1 MQPLH
6 RKPTVAAPDLPIENP
21 CAFPGRAGMGVAVQ
35 ALGRI
40 ENLLRYDCRERSIHN
55 RPLIFCDSLDPA
67 GAYLFPGG
75 LAIDRFAGVPLII
88 QYLANHSRSPVV
100 FALVYT
106 VPPPVYFLEPFSLQ
120 RGQYPFCIKLSGN
133 FRSRQAAGKE
143 VKHTPDHGGGI
154 LVHQKSV
161 LIPRRFLIA
170 KERIGGNT
178 VAFFGKLL
186 FGRSHFFR
194 QVLAVK
200 VVDHISEGHI
210 NQARRTVL
218 VILAVVGIIDGD
230 KSHVQERENL
240 FQIVSNHDI
249 VAAKPRHILD
259 DDAVDLPLAYLFE
272 KPPDGWPLHVRPRIT
287 VVTKFENLRPGKFRP
302 QLNETADV
310 GTLIDN
316 AVAFVFFIGQVA
328 VLGGEPDVNGDHIV
342 QHLL

>member
-1 MQPLH
+1 M
-6 RKPTVAAPDLPIENP
+6 
-21 CAFPGRAGMGVAVQ
+21 
-35 ALGRI
+35 
-40 ENLLRYDCRERSIHN
+40 
-55 RPLIFCDSLDPA
+55 
-67 GAYLFPGG
+67 
-75 LAIDRFAGVPLII
+75 
-88 QYLANHSRSPVV
+88 
-100 FALVYT
+100 
-106 VPPPVYFLEPFSLQ
+106 
-120 RGQYPFCIKLSGN
+120 
-133 FRSRQAAGKE
+133 
-143 VKHTPDHGGGI
+143 
-154 LVHQKSV
+154 

-230 KSHVQERENL
+230 KSHIQERENL
-240 FQIVSNHDI
+240 FQIVPNHDI
-249 VAAKPRHILD
+249 IAPKPGHILD
-259 DDAVDLPLAYLFE
+259 DDAVDFPLTHLFQ

-287 VVTKFENLRPGKFRP
+287 VITKFENLRPGKFRP

-310 GTLIDN
+310 GPLIDN
-316 AVAFVFFIGQVA
+316 AVAFAFFIGQIA

>member
-1 MQPLH
+1 M
-6 RKPTVAAPDLPIENP
+6 
-21 CAFPGRAGMGVAVQ
+21 
-35 ALGRI
+35 
-40 ENLLRYDCRERSIHN
+40 
-55 RPLIFCDSLDPA
+55 
-67 GAYLFPGG
+67 
-75 LAIDRFAGVPLII
+75 
-88 QYLANHSRSPVV
+88 
-100 FALVYT
+100 
-106 VPPPVYFLEPFSLQ
+106 Q